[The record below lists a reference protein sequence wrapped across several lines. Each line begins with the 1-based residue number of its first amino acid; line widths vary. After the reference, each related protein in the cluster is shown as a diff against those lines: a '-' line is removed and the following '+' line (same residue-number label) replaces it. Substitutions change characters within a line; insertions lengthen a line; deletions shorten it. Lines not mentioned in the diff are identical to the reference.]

1 MAVITKNH
9 ALTVIR
15 RAFGPD
21 FAESIAGSLPD
32 RIDLDDPADTKVMAD
47 LGVTRDSLLD
57 ALGGEM

>member
-1 MAVITKNH
+1 MAVITKDH

-21 FAESIAGSLPD
+21 FAESIAGRLPD
-32 RIDLDDPADTKVMAD
+32 RINLDDPRDTRLLAE

-57 ALGGEM
+57 ALGGEL